1 MTARPID
8 GAEGYALFLRHVGAV
23 SLDEVNEYL
32 RGIGLREV
40 QPRMIKH
47 YQKLQRYGYESYIT
61 QNRLDLAV
69 AGESAWSEDMR
80 AQYPEVR
87 RSFDA
92 ELFDGQT
99 TKAVVVERLGAV
111 SASILDVDPP
121 SAGRS
126 VVLRLPTVG
135 IERVGLVVRTDRASG
150 RFHLNFD
157 AYSSLPVAP
166 ADSPYTVEV
175 VFDLPD
181 EAESVV
187 AVSDVLL
194 VLERALTRFDQAGE
208 QIVRISRLQMS
219 SPLTIQLTG
228 NEVVNTFASLAP
240 IVVGLRLAWYQG
252 TKTKREADGVN
263 LDNELKRRSLQKE
276 SDREL
281 MEAFER
287 EESETS
293 TPLMDRVDPAGNFK
307 GEPESMTRRQF
318 IEGFRS
324 LVALPIGTSVEEV
337 RRPAKGQM
345 PPHGNSG
352 VRSDSFDRQS
362 TLDFDVQRPS
372 E

>member
-8 GAEGYALFLRHVGAV
+8 GAEGYALFLRHNGAIE
-23 SLDEVNEYL
+23 LDEINEYL
-32 RGIGLREV
+32 RGVGLREV
-40 QPRMIKH
+40 QPRMLKH

-87 RSFDA
+87 RSFAA
-92 ELFDGQT
+92 EIFDGRT
-99 TKAVVVERLGAV
+99 TKTVEVERLGAV
-111 SASILDVDPP
+111 SASILDADPP

-126 VVLRLPTVG
+126 VVLRLPTTG
-135 IERVGLVVRTDRASG
+135 IERVGRVVRTDRESG
-150 RFHLNFD
+150 RFHLTFD

-166 ADSPYTVEV
+166 ADSPYSAEI

-194 VLERALTRFDQAGE
+194 SLERALTRIDRDGE

-219 SPLTIQLTG
+219 SPLLIQLTG
-228 NEVVNTFASLAP
+228 NAVIDTFAHLVPAV
-240 IVVGLRLAWYQG
+240 ITLRLAWYQG
-252 TKTKREADGVN
+252 TKTKREAEGVD

-281 MEAFER
+281 TEALEG
-287 EESETS
+287 EESAEET
-293 TPLMDRVDPAGNFK
+293 PVMDELDVPGLDK
-307 GEPESMTRRQF
+307 GEPDSMTRRQF
-318 IEGFRS
+318 IETVRA
-324 LVALPIGTSVEEV
+324 VIALPIDTAVHQV
-337 RRPAKGQM
+337 RRP
-345 PPHGNSG
+345 
-352 VRSDSFDRQS
+352 DD
-362 TLDFDVQRPS
+362 D
-372 E
+372 

>member
-8 GAEGYALFLRHVGAV
+8 GAEGYALFLRHNGAIE
-23 SLDEVNEYL
+23 LDEINEYL
-32 RGIGLREV
+32 RGVGLREV
-40 QPRMIKH
+40 QPRMLKH

-87 RSFDA
+87 RGLAA
-92 ELFDGQT
+92 EIFDGRT
-99 TKAVVVERLGAV
+99 TKAVEVERLGAV
-111 SASILDVDPP
+111 SASILDADPP

-126 VVLRLPTVG
+126 VVLHLPTTG
-135 IERVGLVVRTDRASG
+135 IERVGRVVRTDRESG
-150 RFHLNFD
+150 RFHLTFD

-166 ADSPYTVEV
+166 ADSPYSAEI

-194 VLERALTRFDQAGE
+194 SLERALTRIDRDGE

-219 SPLTIQLTG
+219 SPLLIQLTG
-228 NEVVNTFASLAP
+228 NAVIDTFAHLVPAV
-240 IVVGLRLAWYQG
+240 ITLRLAWYQG
-252 TKTKREADGVN
+252 TKTKRESEGVD

-281 MEAFER
+281 TDALEG
-287 EESETS
+287 EESAEET
-293 TPLMDRVDPAGNFK
+293 PVMDELYVPGLAK
-307 GEPESMTRRQF
+307 GEPDSMTRRQF
-318 IEGFRS
+318 IETVRS
-324 LVALPIGTSVEEV
+324 VIALPIDTTVQQV
-337 RRPAKGQM
+337 RRPDEG
-345 PPHGNSG
+345 
-352 VRSDSFDRQS
+352 
-362 TLDFDVQRPS
+362 
-372 E
+372 